1 MGRREDE
8 GENGTEE
15 RGRGEW
21 GRYLESHA
29 QQKYRGKLSAEK
41 SDH

>member
-1 MGRREDE
+1 MD
-8 GENGTEE
+8 GTEG

-21 GRYLESHA
+21 DRYLESHA
-29 QQKYRGKLSAEK
+29 QQKYGGQLSAEK